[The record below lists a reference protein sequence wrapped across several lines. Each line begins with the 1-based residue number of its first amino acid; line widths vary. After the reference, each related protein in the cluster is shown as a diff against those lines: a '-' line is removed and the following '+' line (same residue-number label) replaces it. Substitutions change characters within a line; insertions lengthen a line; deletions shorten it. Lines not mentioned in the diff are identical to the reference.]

1 MNSQQWEQI
10 EDLFA
15 RGIEIDHDRREAF
28 LTENCPD
35 DPAVAAQVRLLWKGA
50 EAAGSFLEQPVAE
63 LPVTEEISREL
74 LERGR
79 VLSGRFTVL
88 ELLGAGGM
96 GEVYRARDERL
107 GRIVALKV
115 LHHSLVNRPEY
126 RARLER
132 EAMAV
137 SSLGHPRIC
146 ALYDVGADGD
156 LTYLVMEFLAGEP
169 LSGRLA
175 RGPLPLNE
183 FFRIS
188 TQVAEA
194 LECAHA
200 AGIIHRD
207 LKPANV
213 MLTDAGVK
221 LLDFGVA
228 KRTADGG
235 GALPAEATITA
246 EGQIIGTVAYMSP
259 EQAEGRAVD
268 ARSDIFSF
276 GSILYEMATGQRAF
290 QGATSLST
298 LAAIL
303 REEPKPIRKLVPA
316 SPASLD
322 VVIRNCLHKK
332 PDERPSGVREIRTQL
347 ESLRDTLASKNSRV
361 RAAMYASAAICAA
374 ALASLAWTAFPRA
387 SSSTPKLNAPVRV
400 TVEGGNARYPALSPD
415 GKLLVYGSDRAGNFD
430 LYVKQVG
437 GDSEVRLTNTPHN
450 EAAPSFTPDGKY
462 IVFQSD
468 EDNAGLQ
475 VIPAL
480 GGERRILAT
489 IRAFRP
495 RVSPDG
501 SQVLFWAGPYGED
514 MIGPRCNIWI
524 VPMAGGTPRKIQ
536 EEFLRAGFPIWL
548 EDSRHIVFVGDRE
561 FSAGAGSPW
570 WITTAD
576 GETAR
581 RIPTDPALQKLGEPR
596 RTFIPGFAHKGS
608 VFGYTQ
614 LNDSSVVVKV
624 SFNPQN
630 PEAKCTASRV
640 LDHLELIQ
648 DTAASGTG
656 TMAFTSTTSNSDVY
670 RLRFDKATGQGTQ
683 LDRLTNEPS
692 GDTTGS
698 LSEDG
703 RLLAFLSNRG
713 GPRAVW
719 VKDLE
724 SNTTRRIALVPPT
737 TISQARI
744 SPDGKFVAYTPD
756 PEKQPN
762 KEGALMVAPTAGG
775 SPIVLARGR
784 WFPNEWTAPDV
795 LRSLRVDEAKLERRQ
810 YVDFSMTSRKQLWES
825 SWIGSED
832 ECWPQGN
839 LEWCSLARADVLTA
853 RSLKSSKQRAHE
865 IIKDSP
871 AVRFIMISPDGS
883 TVYWTATEG
892 NSDSVWGRKVNP
904 ETGAPQGKPF
914 LAYRFRGP
922 ARLAN
927 VNYQAPTL
935 RNNTTAITL
944 VEKTSNIWL
953 QALPE

>member
-1 MNSQQWEQI
+1 MNSQQWERI

-15 RGIEIDHDRREAF
+15 RGMEIDRDRREAF

-35 DPAVAAQVRLLWKGA
+35 DPAVAVQVRLLWKGA

-175 RGPLPLNE
+175 RGPLPLSD

-228 KRTADGG
+228 KRTADVAGG
-235 GALPAEATITA
+235 LPADATITA

-322 VVIRNCLHKK
+322 AVIRKCL
-332 PDERPSGVREIRTQL
+332 
-347 ESLRDTLASKNSRV
+347 
-361 RAAMYASAAICAA
+361 
-374 ALASLAWTAFPRA
+374 
-387 SSSTPKLNAPVRV
+387 
-400 TVEGGNARYPALSPD
+400 
-415 GKLLVYGSDRAGNFD
+415 
-430 LYVKQVG
+430 
-437 GDSEVRLTNTPHN
+437 
-450 EAAPSFTPDGKY
+450 
-462 IVFQSD
+462 
-468 EDNAGLQ
+468 
-475 VIPAL
+475 
-480 GGERRILAT
+480 
-489 IRAFRP
+489 
-495 RVSPDG
+495 
-501 SQVLFWAGPYGED
+501 
-514 MIGPRCNIWI
+514 
-524 VPMAGGTPRKIQ
+524 
-536 EEFLRAGFPIWL
+536 
-548 EDSRHIVFVGDRE
+548 
-561 FSAGAGSPW
+561 
-570 WITTAD
+570 
-576 GETAR
+576 
-581 RIPTDPALQKLGEPR
+581 
-596 RTFIPGFAHKGS
+596 
-608 VFGYTQ
+608 
-614 LNDSSVVVKV
+614 
-624 SFNPQN
+624 
-630 PEAKCTASRV
+630 
-640 LDHLELIQ
+640 
-648 DTAASGTG
+648 
-656 TMAFTSTTSNSDVY
+656 
-670 RLRFDKATGQGTQ
+670 
-683 LDRLTNEPS
+683 
-692 GDTTGS
+692 
-698 LSEDG
+698 
-703 RLLAFLSNRG
+703 
-713 GPRAVW
+713 
-719 VKDLE
+719 
-724 SNTTRRIALVPPT
+724 
-737 TISQARI
+737 
-744 SPDGKFVAYTPD
+744 
-756 PEKQPN
+756 
-762 KEGALMVAPTAGG
+762 
-775 SPIVLARGR
+775 
-784 WFPNEWTAPDV
+784 
-795 LRSLRVDEAKLERRQ
+795 
-810 YVDFSMTSRKQLWES
+810 
-825 SWIGSED
+825 
-832 ECWPQGN
+832 
-839 LEWCSLARADVLTA
+839 
-853 RSLKSSKQRAHE
+853 
-865 IIKDSP
+865 
-871 AVRFIMISPDGS
+871 
-883 TVYWTATEG
+883 
-892 NSDSVWGRKVNP
+892 
-904 ETGAPQGKPF
+904 
-914 LAYRFRGP
+914 
-922 ARLAN
+922 
-927 VNYQAPTL
+927 
-935 RNNTTAITL
+935 
-944 VEKTSNIWL
+944 
-953 QALPE
+953 